1 MSKLLRGLLL
11 GATLLSAPSLGHAKP
26 AATQGQIDA
35 FAGGLGYH
43 LTLAETHASA
53 GCPTPKG
60 CLRLDLDL
68 TMPKTLPP
76 AVASG
81 DFAIYA
87 SFVTTLLPLKSD
99 AFDMEILNGDLV
111 RFTPK
116 PGVTLKAGTKYTL
129 RLISPGNVNSPYFLL
144 PNAYVLADGLK
155 PRVIASARTTVDP
168 VTGEETLPFVTA
180 YSDETRQNNHPETP
194 WLTPERLFE
203 QTASRQA
210 VNAPVSGII
219 ILPTPVKAEQL
230 EGPALD
236 LTKGVAVKL
245 NGVAAADVAP
255 ALAGLKLADT
265 GVPLTVT
272 IVAGKAESYTLV
284 ARDGAITITAADAAG
299 ASYALRSLSQQAA
312 FDKGLLKPLH
322 IEDAP
327 RFGFR
332 GLHLDVAR
340 NFHPKAQIFKVV
352 EQMAAYKLNRL
363 HLHLGD
369 DEGWRLAISGLPEL
383 TDIGSKRCHDPSEN
397 TCLLPQLGAGPDAST
412 SVNGYLTRAD
422 YIELLKFAR
431 ARQIE
436 VIPSFDM
443 PGHSRASIRAMEAR
457 ARRLIAEGKPEDA
470 ARFRLVDPGDTTVYD
485 SIQSYNDNTLDVC
498 LPSTYTFIDAVLTD
512 IKGMH
517 EEAGAPLHIYHLGL
531 DETAGAWKDSPS
543 CKKLMAGQNLTYEQ
557 LGPQFI
563 TRVTR
568 LLTDKGIEPAG
579 WSDGMGH
586 VDPATMPKSVQS
598 NTWGGLFSGGIAEA
612 HKQANQGW
620 NIVLS
625 NPDVMY
631 LDMPYA
637 ADGHERGYDWASR
650 ATDLYKIFA
659 FMPENLP
666 ANGAV
671 MLTPANQQ
679 GKISDTVPLTPGHTI
694 TGMQGQLW
702 SEVVRTPQIADY
714 MLFPR
719 TLAVAE
725 RAWHRA
731 SWEPTYVPGKSYA
744 FDDGSVDKAAVQADW
759 QGFQAR
765 VSAQLPALD
774 KAGVK
779 YRLPL
784 PGARVKDGRL
794 EANAVPASLKIQ
806 YRTKAGSWTAY
817 SGPTAVKGEVRVRT
831 VSPDGKRFSR
841 EAVVK

>member
-1 MSKLLRGLLL
+1 MSKFLHGLLL
-11 GATLLSAPSLGHAKP
+11 GATLFAAPSFVHARP
-26 AATQGQIDA
+26 TATQAQIDGL
-35 FAGGLGYH
+35 AGQLGYH
-43 LTLAETHASA
+43 LTLAETRSSA

-68 TMPKTLPP
+68 TMPKSLPQS
-76 AVASG
+76 VASG

-87 SFVTTLLPLKSD
+87 SFVTSLLPLKSD
-99 AFDMEILNGDLV
+99 IFDMEILNGDLV

-116 PGVTLKAGTKYTL
+116 PGVTLKAGAKYTL

-144 PNAYVLADGLK
+144 PNAYVVADGAK
-155 PRVIASARTTVDP
+155 PRVIASARTGVDP
-168 VTGEETLPFVTA
+168 VTGEETLPYVTA
-180 YSDETRQNNHPETP
+180 YTDEARQNGHPETP

-210 VNAPVSGII
+210 ATAPASGII
-219 ILPTPVKAEQL
+219 ILPTPVKAEPL
-230 EGPALD
+230 GGPALD
-236 LTKGVAVKL
+236 VTKGVAIKL
-245 NGVAAADVAP
+245 NGIAADDIAP
-255 ALAGLKLADT
+255 ALSGLKQTDS

-272 IVAGKAESYTLV
+272 ITVGKPEAYTLT
-284 ARDGAITITAADAAG
+284 AQNGAITVTASDAAG
-299 ASYALRSLSQQAA
+299 AAYALRSLKQQAA
-312 FDKGLLKPLH
+312 HDKGLLKPLR

-383 TDIGSKRCHDPSEN
+383 TDIGSKRCHDPAEN
-397 TCLLPQLGAGPDAST
+397 TCLLPQLGAGPEGT
-412 SVNGYLTRAD
+412 GSVNGYLTRAD
-422 YIELLKFAR
+422 YIELLRFAK

-436 VIPSFDM
+436 IIPSFDM

-457 ARRLIAEGKPEDA
+457 ARRLIAEGKPEEA
-470 ARFRLVDPGDTTVYD
+470 ARFRLVDPNDTTVYD

-498 LPSTYTFIDAVLTD
+498 LPSTYAFIDAVLTD

-517 EEAGAPLHIYHLGL
+517 DEAGAPLHIYHLGL

-543 CKKLMAGQNLTYEQ
+543 CKRLMAEQNLTYEQ

-563 TRVTR
+563 TRVTK
-568 LLTDKGIEPAG
+568 LLTDKSIEPAG

-586 VDPATMPKSVQS
+586 VDPAKMPKSVQS
-598 NTWGGLFSGGIAEA
+598 NTWGGLFSGGVAEA

-625 NPDVMY
+625 NPDVLY

-666 ANGAV
+666 ANGAL
-671 MLTPANQQ
+671 MTTPANQP
-679 GKISDTVPLTPGHTI
+679 GKIDDTVPLTPGHTI

-731 SWEPTYVPGKSYA
+731 AWEPAYVPGKSYA
-744 FDDGSVDKAAVQADW
+744 YEDGSIDKAAVQAGW
-759 QGFQAR
+759 QDFQAR
-765 VSAQLPALD
+765 VAAQLPALD
-774 KAGVK
+774 QAAIN

-784 PGARVKDGRL
+784 PGARVKDGKL
-794 EANAVPASLKIQ
+794 EANAVPASLTIQ
-806 YRTKAGSWTAY
+806 YRTQGGRWTTYAGPA
-817 SGPTAVKGEVRVRT
+817 AVKGEVRVRT

>member
-11 GATLLSAPSLGHAKP
+11 GATLLAAPSVLHARP
-26 AATQGQIDA
+26 AATQSQIDA
-35 FAGGLGYH
+35 FAGKLGYH
-43 LTLAETHASA
+43 LTLAETRSSA

-68 TMPKTLPP
+68 TMPKSLPP
-76 AVASG
+76 AIASG

-87 SFVTTLLPLKSD
+87 SFVTSLLPLKSD
-99 AFDMEILNGDLV
+99 VFDMEILNGDLV

-116 PGVTLKAGTKYTL
+116 PGVKLTAGTKYTL

-144 PNAYVLADGLK
+144 PNAYVVADGIK
-155 PRVIASARTTVDP
+155 PRVIASARTGVDA
-168 VTGEETLPFVTA
+168 VTGEETLPFVTS
-180 YSDETRQNNHPETP
+180 YSDEARQNGHPETP

-210 VNAPVSGII
+210 ATASAADII
-219 ILPTPVKAEQL
+219 ILPTPVKAERL
-230 EGPALD
+230 GGPTLD

-245 NGVAAADVAP
+245 SGVAAADLAP
-255 ALAGLKLADT
+255 ALAGLRQADG

-272 IVAGKAESYTLV
+272 IVAGTPESYRLT
-284 ARDGAITITAADAAG
+284 AENDAITITAADAAG
-299 ASYALRSLSQQAA
+299 ASYALRSLTQQAA
-312 FDKGLLKPLH
+312 HDKYLLKPLR

-352 EQMAAYKLNRL
+352 EQMAAYKLNKL
-363 HLHLGD
+363 HLHLGE
-369 DEGWRLAISGLPEL
+369 DEAWRLEIASLPEL
-383 TDIGSKRCHDPSEN
+383 TDIGSKRCHDLAED
-397 TCLLPQLGAGPDAST
+397 TCLLPQLGAGPDADAA
-412 SVNGYLTRAD
+412 VNGYLTRAD
-422 YIELLKFAR
+422 YIELLKFAK

-443 PGHSRASIRAMEAR
+443 PGHSRSSVRSMEAR
-457 ARRLIAEGKPEDA
+457 ARRLIAEGKPEEA
-470 ARFRLVDPGDTTVYD
+470 ARFRLVDPNDKTVYD

-498 LPSTYTFIDAVLTD
+498 LDSTYAFIDTVLTD
-512 IKGMH
+512 IQGMH
-517 EEAGAPLHIYHLGL
+517 AEAGAPLHIYHLGL
-531 DETAGAWKDSPS
+531 DETAGAWKESPA
-543 CKKLMAGQNLTYEQ
+543 CKKLMAEQGLKYEQ
-557 LGPQFI
+557 LGPQFV
-563 TRVTR
+563 TRVTK
-568 LLTDKGIEPAG
+568 LLTDKGIAPAG

-586 VDPATMPKSVQS
+586 VDPAKMPKNTQS
-598 NTWGGLFSGGIAEA
+598 NTWGGLFSGGVAEI

-625 NPDVMY
+625 NPDVLY
-631 LDMPYA
+631 LDMPNA

-666 ANGAV
+666 ANGAI
-671 MLTPANQQ
+671 MTTPANQP

-725 RAWHRA
+725 RAWHKA
-731 SWEPTYVPGKSYA
+731 SWEPAYVPGKAYA
-744 FDDGSVDKAAVQADW
+744 YDDGSIDKAAVQADW
-759 QGFQAR
+759 QDFQAR

-774 KAGVK
+774 QAGVR
-779 YRLPL
+779 YRLPI
-784 PGARVKDGRL
+784 PGARVQNGKL

-806 YRTKAGSWTAY
+806 YRAQGGNWTPY
-817 SGPTAVKGEVRVRT
+817 SGPAAVKGEVRVRT

>member
-1 MSKLLRGLLL
+1 MSKMLRGFLL
-11 GATLLSAPSLGHAKP
+11 GATLLAAPSLTFAKTT
-26 AATQGQIDA
+26 ATQVQIDA
-35 FAGGLGYH
+35 FARTMGYH
-43 LTLAETHASA
+43 LTLAETRSSA
-53 GCPTPKG
+53 GCPTPNG

-68 TMPKTLPP
+68 TMPKSLPQ
-76 AVASG
+76 AVRSG

-99 AFDMEILNGDLV
+99 AFDMEILNGDMV

-116 PGVTLKAGTKYTL
+116 PGVTLAPGAKYTL
-129 RLISPGNVNSPYFLL
+129 RLISPGNVDSPYFLL
-144 PNAYVLADGLK
+144 PNAYVVVEGAK
-155 PRVIASARTTVDP
+155 PRVIASARTGVDP
-168 VTGEETLPFVTA
+168 VTGEETVPYVTT
-180 YSDETRQNNHPETP
+180 YSDEARQNNRPETP
-194 WLTPERLFE
+194 WLTPERLFA

-210 VNAPVSGII
+210 PTAHASDII
-219 ILPTPVKAEQL
+219 VLPTPVKAERL
-230 EGPALD
+230 DGPALD

-245 NGVAAADVAP
+245 NGVASADVAP
-255 ALAGLKLADT
+255 ALAGLKQDDS

-272 IVAGKAESYTLV
+272 IAAGTPESYTLV

-299 ASYALRSLSQQAA
+299 ASYALRSLKQQAA
-312 FDKGLLKPLH
+312 FDRSLLKPLR

-340 NFHPKAQIFKVV
+340 NFHPKAQILKVI

-383 TDIGSKRCHDPSEN
+383 TDIGSKRCHDPAED
-397 TCLLPQLGAGPDAST
+397 TCLLPQLGAGPDGKG

-422 YIELLKFAR
+422 YIELLKYAR

-443 PGHSRASIRAMEAR
+443 PGHSRASIRAMEVR
-457 ARRLIAEGKPEDA
+457 ARRLIKEGKPEEA
-470 ARFRLVDPGDTTVYD
+470 ARFRLVDPGDTTIYD

-498 LPSTYTFIDAVLTD
+498 LPSTYAFIDTVLTD

-517 EEAGAPLHIYHLGL
+517 DEAGAPLHIYHLGL
-531 DETAGAWKDSPS
+531 DETAGAWKESPA
-543 CKKLMAGQNLTYEQ
+543 CKKLMAERGLKYEQ
-557 LGPQFI
+557 LGPQFVM
-563 TRVTR
+563 RVAR
-568 LLTDKGIEPAG
+568 LLSDKGIEPAG

-586 VDPATMPKSVQS
+586 VDPAKMPKSVQS
-598 NTWGGLFSGGIAEA
+598 NTWGGLFSGGVAEA

-625 NPDVMY
+625 NPDVLY

-671 MLTPANQQ
+671 MTTPANQP
-679 GKISDTVPLTPGHTI
+679 GKIDDTVPLTSGHRI

-731 SWEPTYVPGKSYA
+731 AWEPPYVPGKAYA
-744 FDDGSVDKAAVQADW
+744 HDDGSIDKPALQRDW
-759 QGFQAR
+759 QDFQAR
-765 VSAQLPALD
+765 VAAQLPALD
-774 KAGVK
+774 QAGVK
-779 YRLPL
+779 YRLPM
-784 PGARVKDGRL
+784 PGARVTNGKL
-794 EANAVPASLKIQ
+794 EANAVPSSLKIQ
-806 YRTKAGSWTAY
+806 YRTKSSKWTTY
-817 SGPTAVKGEVRVRT
+817 SGPAPVKGEVHVRT